1 MARSSVRL
9 AGVRRSISIV
19 LCGAATRVAL
29 TLLLSA
35 IVPVLSTVEAQR
47 ADPLA
52 RAMTAYRGLDYDE
65 AATRFRDLLNST
77 SIALTP
83 LERSRA
89 RMFLGATE
97 IFRGQR
103 EAAITAFRDLLIADP
118 RYRPDELIFPPEV
131 SALFQET
138 RLGVRAVAVTVPAN
152 AEIRLP
158 ADRLPIRVYAA
169 ALHEIRAQ
177 IVGPRGAVESILHVG
192 AVGDSLEVLWNPR
205 DALGQLREP
214 GRYFV
219 RVASRG
225 PDGRTEREVE
235 VPLDV
240 ERIQQ
245 DSLPHP
251 EPPAP
256 SALRPETVVRSSGVR
271 PLLTGL
277 VTAAVIAV
285 LPSVVGSE
293 EPGMGV
299 RVGVAGAVGVAGVVG
314 LTRATTPRPLPENI
328 DYNRRQREQ
337 WQREVDRIAN
347 ENAAR
352 RAAARLQIRSNVAAP
367 VKTR

>member
-1 MARSSVRL
+1 MTSHLSAVD
-9 AGVRRSISIV
+9 AGRRRGRCTPTALVIAF
-19 LCGAATRVAL
+19 AASL
-29 TLLLSA
+29 TL
-35 IVPVLSTVEAQR
+35 VSTVGVTSLRAQR
-47 ADPLA
+47 SDPLA
-52 RAMTAYRGLDYDE
+52 RAMTAYRGLEYDD
-65 AATRFRDLLNST
+65 AAVRFREVLNSAT
-77 SIALTP
+77 IALTP
-83 LERSRA
+83 AERSRA

-97 IFRGQR
+97 FFRGAR
-103 EAAITAFRDLLIADP
+103 DSSIAAFRDLLIADP
-118 RYRPDELIFPPEV
+118 RYRPDELVFPPEV

-138 RLGVRAVAVTVPAN
+138 RLGVRAVAVVIPASTEVRG
-152 AEIRLP
+152 A
-158 ADRLPIRVYAA
+158 ADRLPIRLYAA

-177 IVGPRGAVESILHVG
+177 IVGPQGSVESILHVG
-192 AVGDSLEVLWNPR
+192 SVGDSLEVLWNPR
-205 DALGQLREP
+205 DALGRLRDP
-214 GRYFV
+214 GRYLF

-235 VPLDV
+235 IPLDI
-240 ERIQQ
+240 ERMQQ

-251 EPPAP
+251 EPLAP

-337 WQREVDRIAN
+337 WQREVDRVTA
-347 ENAAR
+347 ENTTR
-352 RAAARLQIRSNVAAP
+352 RAAARLQIRAGIAAL

>member
-1 MARSSVRL
+1 MSSVLR
-9 AGVRRSISIV
+9 
-19 LCGAATRVAL
+19 GAATRVAL
-29 TLLLSA
+29 TLLLTA
-35 IVPVLSTVEAQR
+35 IAPWLTTVEAQR

-77 SIALTP
+77 AIALTP

-235 VPLDV
+235 VPLDI

-245 DSLPHP
+245 DSLAHP
-251 EPPAP
+251 EPLAP
-256 SALRPETVVRSSGVR
+256 SALRPETVVRASGVR

-285 LPSVVGSE
+285 LPSIVGSE

-337 WQREVDRIAN
+337 WQREVDRVIA
-347 ENAAR
+347 ENATR
-352 RAAARLQIRSNVAAP
+352 RAAARLQIRAGVAAP

>member
-1 MARSSVRL
+1 MTYPLRAVNTLLRH
-9 AGVRRSISIV
+9 G
-19 LCGAATRVAL
+19 RVAL
-29 TLLLSA
+29 IACLCAYAASLVL
-35 IVPVLSTVEAQR
+35 LSTVGVTTLHAQR
-47 ADPLA
+47 SDPLA
-52 RAMTAYRGLDYDE
+52 RAMTAYRGLEYDD
-65 AATRFRDLLNST
+65 AAARFREVLNSAT
-77 SIALTP
+77 VTLTP
-83 LERSRA
+83 AERSRA

-97 IFRGQR
+97 FFRGAR
-103 EAAITAFRDLLIADP
+103 DSSIAVFRDLLIADP
-118 RYRPDELIFPPEV
+118 RYRPDELVFPPEV

-138 RLGVRAVAVTVPAN
+138 RLGVRAVAAVVPA
-152 AEIRLP
+152 ATEVRGA
-158 ADRLPIRVYAA
+158 ADRLPIRLYAA

-177 IVGPRGAVESILHVG
+177 IVGPTGSVESILHVG
-192 AVGDSLEVLWNPR
+192 SVGDSLEVLWNPR

-225 PDGRTEREVE
+225 PEGRTEREVE
-235 VPLDV
+235 VPLDI

-245 DSLPHP
+245 DSLAHP
-251 EPPAP
+251 EPLAP
-256 SALRPETVVRSSGVR
+256 SAFRPETVVRSSGVR

-299 RVGVAGAVGVAGVVG
+299 RVGVAGAVGVAGVIG
-314 LTRATTPRPLPENI
+314 LTRATTPRPLPDNI

-337 WQREVDRIAN
+337 WQREVDRVVA
-347 ENAAR
+347 ENATR
-352 RAAARLQIRSNVAAP
+352 RAAARLQIRAGVAAP

>member
-1 MARSSVRL
+1 MTHTLRAVDAR
-9 AGVRRSISIV
+9 RRRG
-19 LCGAATRVAL
+19 LGAAIARLIAFAASLVLVSAL
-29 TLLLSA
+29 GVSA
-35 IVPVLSTVEAQR
+35 VHAQR
-47 ADPLA
+47 TDPLS
-52 RAMTAYRGLDYDE
+52 RAMTAYRGLEYDD
-65 AATRFRDLLNST
+65 AAARFREVLNST
-77 SIALTP
+77 TITLTP
-83 LERSRA
+83 AERSRA

-97 IFRGQR
+97 FFRGAR
-103 EAAITAFRDLLIADP
+103 DSSIAAFRDLLIADP
-118 RYRPDELIFPPEV
+118 RYRPDELVFPPEV

-138 RLGVRAVAVTVPAN
+138 RLGVRAVAVAVPA
-152 AEIRLP
+152 ATEVRGA
-158 ADRLPIRVYAA
+158 ADRLPIRLYAA

-177 IVGPRGAVESILHVG
+177 IVGPTGGVESILHVG
-192 AVGDSLEVLWNPR
+192 SVGDSLEVLWNPR
-205 DALGQLREP
+205 DALGRLRDP
-214 GRYFV
+214 GRYLL

-235 VPLDV
+235 VPLDI

-245 DSLPHP
+245 DSLAHP
-251 EPPAP
+251 EPLAP
-256 SALRPETVVRSSGVR
+256 SALRPETVVRASGVR

-285 LPSVVGSE
+285 LPSIVGSE

-337 WQREVDRIAN
+337 WQREVDRVTA
-347 ENAAR
+347 ENASR
-352 RAAARLQIRSNVAAP
+352 RAAARLQIRAGVAAP